1 MQLHPGHSGGD
12 GGSEEGPDLSALG
25 PLSPR
30 SLCTGLPHGAPS
42 VRHWLPSVAVVS
54 MRLSAWVRVR
64 GGEAGRRSSG
74 CGGHEA
80 CALRIEVSGLCP
92 PPFPA
97 TAGLSSTLSQPV
109 LRTWQVCG
117 SPSALWLPTKGR
129 GRVLGLLLSRRMTVA
144 TLASLAPV
152 GRAGL

>member
-1 MQLHPGHSGGD
+1 M
-12 GGSEEGPDLSALG
+12 
-25 PLSPR
+25 
-30 SLCTGLPHGAPS
+30 
-42 VRHWLPSVAVVS
+42 
-54 MRLSAWVRVR
+54 
-64 GGEAGRRSSG
+64 GEAGRRSSG

-80 CALRIEVSGLCP
+80 CALRIEVSGLCL

-97 TAGLSSTLSQPV
+97 TAGLSSALSQPV

-144 TLASLAPV
+144 ILASLAPV